1 MYLKLLQV
9 PPWLQAD
16 YQNEVNKNLTPNYTA
31 LTKSVNGGEERE
43 RRDSIMS
50 RASSK
55 LRIEHLSFRR
65 NTDNKSAPVTPVV
78 DIPPPPLQKQTVE
91 TPNPPESP
99 LDWSE
104 RGAGDG
110 LSNQQ
115 DSDFGT
121 RFSEL
126 FLLSFLNMIDD

>member
-1 MYLKLLQV
+1 MVIYFVDEFQV

-16 YQNEVNKNLTPNYTA
+16 YQNEVNKNLQPNYSA
-31 LTKSVNGGEERE
+31 LTKSVSGGEERE

-65 NTDNKSAPVTPVV
+65 NTEHKSAPVTPVV
-78 DIPPPPLQKQTVE
+78 DLPTPTLQTQPLE
-91 TPNPPESP
+91 APHPPESP

-115 DSDFGT
+115 DSDFGKFHRT
-121 RFSEL
+121 
-126 FLLSFLNMIDD
+126 IP

>member
-1 MYLKLLQV
+1 
-9 PPWLQAD
+9 
-16 YQNEVNKNLTPNYTA
+16 
-31 LTKSVNGGEERE
+31 
-43 RRDSIMS
+43 MS

-65 NTDNKSAPVTPVV
+65 HNENKSAPATP
-78 DIPPPPLQKQTVE
+78 IASNIS
-91 TPNPPESP
+91 TPTLSTPEAPP

-115 DSDFGT
+115 DSDFGKI
-121 RFSEL
+121 L
-126 FLLSFLNMIDD
+126 CD